1 MKKSERQWKAKQS
14 TRLQGKKNFFF
25 LHEYLQLPSFPYE
38 TEELEI
44 YLSRIHQ
51 NKELSASVAEG
62 SISN

>member
-1 MKKSERQWKAKQS
+1 MESKVRHKI
-14 TRLQGKKNFFF
+14 TGKKNFFF
-25 LHEYLQLPSFPYE
+25 LHEHLQLPSFPYE

-44 YLSRIHQ
+44 YLPIIHQ

>member
-1 MKKSERQWKAKQS
+1 MESKARHKI
-14 TRLQGKKNFFF
+14 TGKKNFFF
-25 LHEYLQLPSFPYE
+25 LHEHLQLPSFPYE

-44 YLSRIHQ
+44 YLSGIYQ